1 MYLIGEAMPWMVI
14 IFSANFLASSEHK
27 QITEIPIG
35 VII

>member
-14 IFSANFLASSEHK
+14 IFLANLLASREHK

-35 VII
+35 LIV